1 MSIINNWRL
10 WLRQNKGITKPINN
24 EPDIDKI
31 YIYVKDLHEAKY
43 QFLTKK
49 REVQA
54 SHTLMTQKLLFN
66 FQMIWM
72 MFIKTLKNTTEI
84 KNEKY

>member
-31 YIYVKDLHEAKY
+31 YIYVKDLYETKY

-49 REVQA
+49 RESTGFTYVNDSKA
-54 SHTLMTQKLLFN
+54 
-66 FQMIWM
+66 
-72 MFIKTLKNTTEI
+72 FI
-84 KNEKY
+84 